1 MSQGFSLIVF
11 PVRDLANAKAFYS
24 TLLGVAPYAEG
35 PYYVGFRDEGQEI
48 GLDPNAHGRG
58 VDSVVS
64 YRQVDDIAA
73 SVKSL
78 QQAGATVQQDI
89 SRVGPSRQ
97 IAVLKDPDGNFV
109 GLMQDG

>member
-11 PVRDLANAKAFYS
+11 PVKDLAGAKAFYS
-24 TLLGVAPYAEG
+24 ALLGVAPYADG
-35 PYYVGFRDEGQEI
+35 PYYVGFRVEGQEI

-58 VDSVVS
+58 VDRVIS

-78 QQAGATVQQDI
+78 QQAGATVQQDV
-89 SRVGPSRQ
+89 SRVGPGRQ
-97 IAVLKDPDGNFV
+97 IAVLKDADGNFV